1 MLISKLIKNPVD
13 KTGFLCYNWFIKWR
27 RKEVKQMK
35 ELDDLKLQ
43 NEKIGKL
50 ILTNIDWYDII
61 HISVGGR
68 IWTIKF
74 YKKKNITVKVLNGF

>member
-1 MLISKLIKNPVD
+1 MLISKFIKNPVD

-27 RKEVKQMK
+27 RKKVKQMK

-61 HISVGGR
+61 HISNGGR

-74 YKKKNITVKVLNGF
+74 YKKKNIPVKVPNGF